1 MPKHWTLKIKGKRI
15 NMDRNLLTR
24 WQSHIGLTNL
34 GGRERHKSLFLKIR
48 KDLLAWPQKVFYGKN
63 NKHCFT
69 LFSWFRPNQKN
80 LKIKTPLTLFF
91 DGRDPKY

>member
-34 GGRERHKSLFLKIR
+34 GGERTSQELILKNKKRFAGLATKSVL
-48 KDLLAWPQKVFYGKN
+48 WQK
-63 NKHCFT
+63 
-69 LFSWFRPNQKN
+69 
-80 LKIKTPLTLFF
+80 
-91 DGRDPKY
+91 